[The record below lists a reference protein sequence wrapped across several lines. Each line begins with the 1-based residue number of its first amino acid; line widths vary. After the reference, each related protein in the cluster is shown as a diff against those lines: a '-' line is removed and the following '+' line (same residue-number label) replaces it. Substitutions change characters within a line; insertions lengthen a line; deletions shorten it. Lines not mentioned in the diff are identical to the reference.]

1 MRIYPGTTVDSEF
14 ASLGV
19 DGFTGSLN
27 DRQFAFL
34 RDAGRTN
41 SLADMMFQHA
51 NDTDPYASAIAAYDF
66 TTASGYVLN
75 TGRVETLI
83 DLSPNGRNLGQT
95 TAGDRPTVG
104 TMTDGKTAGVY
115 TNAEEWNFTDDATL
129 GTLFNDA
136 AAADF
141 TVSFVVELDVIST
154 TQTFVGWT
162 DPATAV
168 NEGWIGMNTTG
179 DLRIFRENAVPA
191 FNMIDSAPVFVA
203 TGTTYAVTVTFA
215 GGLVNAWVN
224 GTQVLTD
231 QAFAAATPTI
241 AATRFMIGARDQG
254 TDTQGIEGRV
264 HSVVI
269 EANA

>member
-1 MRIYPGTTVDSEF
+1 MPVVIASNGFGLPVTNTPGGAPQEVATNG
-14 ASLGV
+14 LGFPIV
-19 DGFTGSLN
+19 LVPSGGVPMN
-27 DRQFAFL
+27 VI
-34 RDAGRTN
+34 GV
-41 SLADMMFQHA
+41 
-51 NDTDPYASAIAAYDF
+51 DPYAAAIAAYDLALPGAY
-66 TTASGYVLN
+66 TLD
-75 TGRVETLI
+75 TGRVDSLI
-83 DLSPNGRNLGQT
+83 DFGPNGLDLIQPV
-95 TAGDRPTVG
+95 AVDRPTVG
-104 TMTDGKTAGVY
+104 TLTDGKAGLIFTA
-115 TNAEEWNFTDDATL
+115 AEEWLYSDNATL

-191 FNMIDSAPVFVA
+191 FNTIDSAPVFVA